1 MQVFYNFLKII
12 NFFFFF
18 NKDVGKSSMLLYFID
33 KRFNSEY
40 GQSISEINVFL
51 DPTIGVEFGSKLF
64 KLSEN

>member
-1 MQVFYNFLKII
+1 MQVFFNFLKII
-12 NFFFFF
+12 NFFLFF